1 MNRDRLLNCIRDG
14 QIMHAV
20 LFTGPEGSGRSALAR
35 DAASMYLF
43 GALTPARLENAPD
56 YMELNAP
63 YTVDLI
69 RTMIESM
76 AAQAFS
82 HGRRAFCLLDA
93 HLMNE
98 SAQNALLKSLEEPPE
113 NTLILLAGSETGL
126 LPTIRSRTAIVRLGA
141 GDMENCTSTLIGRG
155 IDAEKAQLVSAW
167 ADGIVG
173 MAEKY
178 LSEDYMAFRADAGA
192 CLETALFQGSPFPMA
207 AALLKAPAW
216 ELREK
221 QRQDAVNASLLF
233 DIFSSLL
240 RDALLVQLGVDAPL
254 QNPNEKKRIER
265 IAASFTTARIRGIIN
280 ILSDGKKR
288 LAYGASASMT
298 VDAALTALFEKEK

>member
-82 HGRRAFCLLDA
+82 NITRRLLGERVPILKIKNRRFRQSCIHRRRLFFCCHGFIPK
-93 HLMNE
+93 
-98 SAQNALLKSLEEPPE
+98 KSS
-113 NTLILLAGSETGL
+113 TS
-126 LPTIRSRTAIVRLGA
+126 PT
-141 GDMENCTSTLIGRG
+141 
-155 IDAEKAQLVSAW
+155 W
-167 ADGIVG
+167 
-173 MAEKY
+173 
-178 LSEDYMAFRADAGA
+178 
-192 CLETALFQGSPFPMA
+192 
-207 AALLKAPAW
+207 
-216 ELREK
+216 
-221 QRQDAVNASLLF
+221 
-233 DIFSSLL
+233 
-240 RDALLVQLGVDAPL
+240 
-254 QNPNEKKRIER
+254 
-265 IAASFTTARIRGIIN
+265 
-280 ILSDGKKR
+280 
-288 LAYGASASMT
+288 
-298 VDAALTALFEKEK
+298 

>member
-1 MNRDRLLNCIRDG
+1 MNRERLLSCIRDG

-20 LFTGPEGSGRSALAR
+20 LFTGPEGSGRGALAR

-43 GALTPARLENAPD
+43 GEVAPERLENAPD

-63 YTVDLI
+63 YAVDHI

-141 GDMENCTSTLIGRG
+141 GEAERAAKALIERG
-155 IDAEKAQLVSAW
+155 TDAERAHLVSAW

-178 LSEDYMAFRADAGA
+178 LNDDYMAFRADAGA
-192 CLETALFQGSPFPMA
+192 CLESALFGGSPFPMA
-207 AALLKAPAW
+207 AALP
-216 ELREK
+216 RSVPS
-221 QRQDAVNASLLF
+221 Q
-233 DIFSSLL
+233 
-240 RDALLVQLGVDAPL
+240 
-254 QNPNEKKRIER
+254 
-265 IAASFTTARIRGIIN
+265 
-280 ILSDGKKR
+280 
-288 LAYGASASMT
+288 T
-298 VDAALTALFEKEK
+298 V